1 MSNDEINQ
9 NEEKVKRTPPL
20 PPVPEGMSKKQ
31 WKKMCKR
38 QRWEE
43 NKAKYNAERRV
54 KKKKLRHERSAKIQE
69 YIDRGEEVPQ
79 ELIRE
84 PRINVNQTDSGIE
97 IILDCSF
104 DELMNDKE
112 IVSLSNQVTRAYSA
126 NRRANHF
133 AEIKVA
139 PFDKR
144 LKQRFETTLKNTNYE
159 NWNHFKFLPDD
170 KIMFGDE
177 HISKDKIV
185 YLTADTEEKLEKLE
199 PGMRYIVGGIV
210 DKNRYKE
217 LCLKK
222 AQKMGIP
229 TRRLPIDEYI
239 NLEGRRVLTTTHVV
253 QLMLKYFDDHNWK
266 NAFESVLPPRK
277 LDAEAKSA
285 SSSPAPKDT

>member
-1 MSNDEINQ
+1 MSDEKIDQ
-9 NEEKVKRTPPL
+9 TEEVVKRTPPL
-20 PPVPEGMSKKQ
+20 PPVPEGLSKKQ
-31 WKKMCKR
+31 WKKICKR
-38 QRWEE
+38 QRWED
-43 NKAKYNAERRV
+43 NKVKYNAERRV
-54 KKKKLRHERSAKIQE
+54 KRKRLRHERSAKIQE
-69 YIDRGEEVPQ
+69 YIDKGEEVPR
-79 ELIRE
+79 ELVRE
-84 PRINVNQTDSGIE
+84 PRVNVNQVDSGIE

-126 NRRANHF
+126 NRRADHF

-144 LKQRFETTLKNTNYE
+144 LKKRFETALHDTNYD

-170 KIMFGDE
+170 KIMFEDE
-177 HISKDKIV
+177 HVSKDKIV
-185 YLTADTEEKLEKLE
+185 YLTADTDEKLERLE

-222 AQKMGIP
+222 AQKLGIP

-253 QLMLKYFDDHNWK
+253 QLMLKYFDGHDWK
-266 NAFESVLPPRK
+266 NAFESVLPARK
-277 LDAEAKSA
+277 LEAETASTTDDA
-285 SSSPAPKDT
+285 

>member
-1 MSNDEINQ
+1 MSDEKIDQ
-9 NEEKVKRTPPL
+9 TEEVVKRTPPL
-20 PPVPEGMSKKQ
+20 PPVPEGLSKKQ
-31 WKKMCKR
+31 WKKICKR
-38 QRWEE
+38 QRWED
-43 NKAKYNAERRV
+43 NKVRYNAERRV
-54 KKKKLRHERSAKIQE
+54 KRKRLRHERSAKIQE
-69 YIDRGEEVPQ
+69 YIDKGEEVPQ
-79 ELIRE
+79 ELVRE
-84 PRINVNQTDSGIE
+84 PRVNVNQVDSGIE

-126 NRRANHF
+126 NRRADHY

-144 LKQRFETTLKNTNYE
+144 LKKRFETALHDTNYE

-170 KIMFGDE
+170 KIMFEDE

-185 YLTADTEEKLEKLE
+185 YLTADTDEKIERLE

-222 AQKMGIP
+222 AQKLGIP
-229 TRRLPIDEYI
+229 TRRLPIDEVHQPGGQKGADYDARGAAHAEV
-239 NLEGRRVLTTTHVV
+239 LRR
-253 QLMLKYFDDHNWK
+253 Q
-266 NAFESVLPPRK
+266 
-277 LDAEAKSA
+277 
-285 SSSPAPKDT
+285 

>member
-1 MSNDEINQ
+1 MSDEKIDQ
-9 NEEKVKRTPPL
+9 TEEVVKRTPPL
-20 PPVPEGMSKKQ
+20 PPVPEGLSKKQ
-31 WKKMCKR
+31 WKKICKR
-38 QRWEE
+38 QRWED
-43 NKAKYNAERRV
+43 NKVKYNTERRV
-54 KKKKLRHERSAKIQE
+54 KRKRLRHERSAKIQE
-69 YIDRGEEVPQ
+69 YIDKGEEVPR
-79 ELIRE
+79 ELVRE
-84 PRINVNQTDSGIE
+84 PRVNVNQVDSGIE

-126 NRRANHF
+126 NRRADHF

-144 LKQRFETTLKNTNYE
+144 LKKRFETALHDTNYD

-170 KIMFGDE
+170 KIMFEDE
-177 HISKDKIV
+177 HVSKDKIV
-185 YLTADTEEKLEKLE
+185 YLTADTDEKLDRLE

-222 AQKMGIP
+222 AQKLGIP

-253 QLMLKYFDDHNWK
+253 QLMLKYFDGHDWK
-266 NAFESVLPPRK
+266 NAFESVLPARK
-277 LDAEAKSA
+277 LEAETASTTDDA
-285 SSSPAPKDT
+285 

>member
-1 MSNDEINQ
+1 MSDDITNQ
-9 NEEKVKRTPPL
+9 SEELVNRTPPL

-43 NKAKYNAERRV
+43 NKSKYNAERRV
-54 KKKKLRHERSAKIQE
+54 KKKRLRHERSAKIQE
-69 YIDRGEEVPQ
+69 YIDRGEDVPQ
-79 ELIRE
+79 ELVRE
-84 PRINVNQTDSGIE
+84 PRVNVNQIDSGIE

-126 NRRANHF
+126 NRRASHF

-144 LKQRFETTLKNTNYE
+144 LKERFETTLKNTNYE
-159 NWNHFKFLPDD
+159 KWNHFKFLLDD
-170 KIMFGDE
+170 KIMYGDE
-177 HISKDKIV
+177 HIGKDNIV
-185 YLTADTEEKLEKLE
+185 YLTADTDEKLEKLE

-210 DKNRYKE
+210 DKNRYKD
-217 LCLKK
+217 LCLNK

-253 QLMLKYFDDHNWK
+253 QLMLKYFDVHDWK
-266 NAFESVLPPRK
+266 NAFETVLPPRK
-277 LDAEAKSA
+277 LDAETV
-285 SSSPAPKDT
+285 SPAAAPATEDV